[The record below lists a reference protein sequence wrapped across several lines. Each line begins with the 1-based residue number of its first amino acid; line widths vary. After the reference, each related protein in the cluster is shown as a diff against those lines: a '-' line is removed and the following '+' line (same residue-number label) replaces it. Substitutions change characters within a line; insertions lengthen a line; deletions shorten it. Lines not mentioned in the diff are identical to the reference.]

1 MRCDDDDTPARR
13 ELIERAKREGKKPRR
28 KTPPPARRPEREIRT
43 HRARLRDIRKAI
55 ERAVRDQIFPEIE
68 GILAEAGTRRDA
80 ARGDG
85 WSDRIADLFVATRS
99 SLDRDLE
106 DAAEE
111 ISSVGDRI
119 AERAT
124 EEQVKQIRAVIGVE
138 PSFYDDDTIRG
149 LVDSWKREN
158 NAFIRRYADEA
169 VEEMQDAVQ
178 RGVRSGRRTREIQ
191 RELRERFGITD
202 RRAERIARTEA
213 SQLNAQITQQRQRQ
227 LGIDRYVWRT
237 SEDSRVRGEHEE
249 RNGRVFRW
257 DDPPFDGH
265 PGEAVNCRCTYSPH
279 LEDLIGEIE

>member
-1 MRCDDDDTPARR
+1 MTPRQ
-13 ELIERAKREGKKPRR
+13 ELVERAKREGKKPRR
-28 KTPPPARRPEREIRT
+28 KVAPPARRPEREIRT
-43 HRARLRDIRKAI
+43 HRARLRDIRRAI
-55 ERAVRDQIFPEIE
+55 ERAIRDRVFPEIE
-68 GILAEAGTRRDA
+68 GILSEAGTR
-80 ARGDG
+80 
-85 WSDRIADLFVATRS
+85 SDRERVGGWTDRLADLFTATRS
-99 SLDRDLE
+99 SLDPVLQ

-111 ISSVGDRI
+111 IESVGDRI

-202 RRAERIARTEA
+202 RRAERIARTGA

-249 RNGRVFRW
+249 RNGRVFSW
-257 DDPPFDGH
+257 SDPPFGGH
-265 PGEAVNCRCTYSPH
+265 PGEDVNCRCTYSAY